1 MAVTELQQS
10 QPSMCSLFVIV
21 RMVPM
26 RFLRSCLLPGVLSLA
41 VTQSSF
47 AQSASTQASAG
58 QPVLLISIDG
68 LRPADVLDAQ
78 QRGLHLPNLQAFL
91 KQGSYAH
98 DVRGVLPTL
107 TYPSHTTLITGVS
120 PNLHGIGS
128 NLTFDPTN
136 KNQQGWDWY
145 ASDVHVQTLWD
156 AAHAAGLSTANVH
169 WPVSVG
175 AQVDW
180 NLPQIWRTGL
190 PDDRKLLAAL
200 STPGLLPSLEK
211 DLGPYADGIDESLAG
226 DQNRTRFAIHLLETR
241 KPQFMTAYVTALDT
255 EQHATGPDTPT
266 SRKTLEGIDVL
277 IGDLVAA
284 AQRVHPDGIVAIVS
298 DHGFAPVRQDINF
311 YSPFIKA
318 GLVTVKDGAITDWQ
332 AAVWNDGG
340 SAAIVL
346 KDPNDTAVKA
356 KVAALLKKLQDD
368 PRYEI
373 DHVLDHDQLVA
384 QGGTGLASW
393 FVLLKIGYELGVTS
407 DAPLPAPGHFLGMH
421 GYDPATPEM
430 RSTFLIE
437 GPGIPAGKNLGSID
451 MRDIAPTLAKL
462 MGASLPQAQG
472 RALPSLTAATK

>member
-145 ASDVHVQTLWD
+145 ASDIHVQTLWD

-298 DHGFAPVRQDINF
+298 DHGFAPVKQDINF

-437 GPGIPAGKNLGSID
+437 GPGIQAGKNLGSID

>member
-145 ASDVHVQTLWD
+145 ASDIHVPTLWD

-298 DHGFAPVRQDINF
+298 DHGFAPVKQDINF

-437 GPGIPAGKNLGSID
+437 GPGIQAGKNLGSID

>member
-145 ASDVHVQTLWD
+145 ASDIHVQTLWD

-298 DHGFAPVRQDINF
+298 DHGFAPVKQDINF

-407 DAPLPAPGHFLGMH
+407 DVPLPAPGHFLGMH

-462 MGASLPQAQG
+462 MGPVCRRRRGVRCLH
-472 RALPSLTAATK
+472 

>member
-1 MAVTELQQS
+1 
-10 QPSMCSLFVIV
+10 
-21 RMVPM
+21 M

-145 ASDVHVQTLWD
+145 ASDIHVPTLWD

-298 DHGFAPVRQDINF
+298 DHGFAPVKQDINF

-407 DAPLPAPGHFLGMH
+407 DAPLPASGHFLGMH

>member
-145 ASDVHVQTLWD
+145 ASDIHVQTLWD

-437 GPGIPAGKNLGSID
+437 GPGIQAGKNLGSID

>member
-145 ASDVHVQTLWD
+145 ASDIHVPTLWD